1 MHLGLILMATKT
13 SPEVA
18 MLVRS
23 FSAYGFELTVVP
35 DGETLITHSVTLK
48 PDLIFLDVILPG
60 LNGFETCLRLKAQE
74 STEHIPIMFITSP
87 SDTVSSVKGF
97 SVGAVD
103 YVTKPFQLEEVIAR
117 ITTHLKIRN
126 LQVLLE
132 ETIANLQEEV
142 TERTRAEEALQE
154 SMQIAQQANRR
165 MKKDLDAAARVQH
178 ALLPEALPA
187 NPGLSFAWTYQ
198 PCSELGG
205 DSLNVFQLDPDHIG
219 LYVLDVS
226 GHGVS
231 ASLLS
236 VTLSRAL
243 IPRRDSSCL
252 LITSNGSPGTNR
264 LASPAE
270 VATRLNQMFPM
281 SENGRQYFT
290 LIYGV
295 LDIRERLFRYMCAG
309 HPPPLYLSPSRQ
321 IIPCETG
328 GVPIGLFEDSH
339 YEEGSLQLE
348 AGGRLYLYSDGVIEA
363 RSSSREFFGDA
374 RLQDTMTN
382 TQHLSL
388 QDSIDSTAKAVI
400 DWAGTNH
407 VQDDVSIL
415 AVEFT
420 AGHKPS
426 NAPSE
431 RVNEA

>member
-1 MHLGLILMATKT
+1 
-13 SPEVA
+13 

-23 FSAYGFELTVVP
+23 FSAYGFELSVVP
-35 DGETLITHSVTLK
+35 DGETVLTQSIDLK

-60 LNGFETCLRLKAQE
+60 LSGFETCLRLKAQE
-74 STEHIPIMFITSP
+74 TTEHIPIIFITHP
-87 SDTVSSVKGF
+87 SDTISSVKGF

-103 YVTKPFQLEEVIAR
+103 YVIKPFQLEEVIAR

-154 SMQIAQQANRR
+154 SMQIAQQANTR

-178 ALLPEALPA
+178 ALLPESLPA
-187 NPGLSFAWTYQ
+187 IPGISFAWTYQ

-205 DSLNVFQLDPDHIG
+205 DSLNVFQLDPHHIG

-243 IPRRDSSCL
+243 IPRHDSSCL
-252 LITSNGSPGTNR
+252 FIKSNETAGTKR

-270 VATRLNQMFPM
+270 VAARLNHMFPM
-281 SENGRQYFT
+281 SENGHQYFT

-295 LDIRERLFRYMCAG
+295 LDIRERLFRYICAG
-309 HPPPLYLSPSRQ
+309 HPPPLYLAPDRQ
-321 IIPCETG
+321 IIPCEIG
-328 GVPIGLFEDSH
+328 SVPIGLFEDSH
-339 YEEGSLQLE
+339 YEEGIIQLQT
-348 AGGRLYLYSDGVIEA
+348 GGRLYLYSDGVIEA
-363 RSSSREFFGDA
+363 RNPARELFGED
-374 RLQDTMTN
+374 RLQETMTT
-382 TQHLSL
+382 TQYMPL
-388 QDSIDSTAKAVI
+388 QASIDSTAKAVI
-400 DWAGTNH
+400 DWAGNH
-407 VQDDVSIL
+407 QVQDDVSIL
-415 AVEFT
+415 AIELT
-420 AGHKPS
+420 SEHKPS
-426 NAPSE
+426 TTPPE
-431 RVNEA
+431 RANEA